1 MSESTESTDFPAS
14 WRWESDGDIERGR
27 FVRFTSGPTK
37 LYGRKPIAV
46 LEVDGEERS
55 IWITTHLLFQA
66 FKEELERRE
75 NNTLEPG
82 EEITIRWSGK
92 KDPEGGGPSYHVH
105 RITFHSSP
113 GDSPESTFGLGTP
126 TLNLGESDTGEP
138 VSAPNMGGPAT
149 DEDDGIPFG

>member
-1 MSESTESTDFPAS
+1 MEDSATTDFPQA
-14 WRWESDGDIERGR
+14 WLWETDGDIERGK
-27 FVRFTSGPTK
+27 FVRFTTGPTK

-46 LEVDGEERS
+46 LDVAGEERS
-55 IWITTHLLFQA
+55 IWITTHLLFAA

-92 KDPEGGGPSYHVH
+92 KQPDGGGPSYHVH
-105 RITFHSSP
+105 RTTFHASP
-113 GDSPESTFGLGTP
+113 GDRPENMFGLGTP

-138 VSAPNMGGPAT
+138 VEALSSGRP
-149 DEDDGIPFG
+149 DDDDIPY